1 MQGEYMI
8 DIGSFIKLQ
17 RTKQK
22 MTLGEL
28 ADGIVS
34 VSYLSKIEN
43 LKTDASPNII
53 QLLCNRLGIEL
64 NNNLEDVIKEKC
76 EEWYSMLFY
85 NQDVEMIIEGYEN
98 IQLLLDRNLSENMV
112 LFEIHKIRYFL
123 ILGDSQSALNQ
134 INKLNKMI
142 NSFESKELYF
152 WFKFRGNYSSSI
164 GEVESATE
172 KYQKAEK
179 IIRKLDLSEEE
190 LADLQY
196 TMSITYSKL
205 RQTLESIDYANMA
218 LDIFMKKYNFL
229 RCAQCH
235 VVLGISYRRLKMYDK
250 AIENYNL
257 AKHLA
262 TMDNNNEIIQLTNQN
277 LGFLYAAKGSDD
289 EAVKFYSEI
298 VVDPEVEAYE
308 KLAALTQLIKVYYE
322 NEQLEKA
329 NEMSEIALKLLDE
342 NQNEVEH
349 EYYHNVIH
357 TYYYAINKQSD
368 KFTALVKDSFIP
380 FLKKHKDYANL
391 VIIAQM
397 LAKHYESI
405 HKYKDATK
413 YYKLANFS
421 YKELS
426 NI

>member
-1 MQGEYMI
+1 MI
-8 DIGSFIKLQ
+8 EIGSFIKLQ

-28 ADGIVS
+28 AEGIVS

-43 LKTDASPNII
+43 LKTDASPHII

-64 NNNLEDVIKEKC
+64 NNNMEDVIREKC

-85 NQDVEMIIEGYEN
+85 NHNVEEIIEGYEN
-98 IQLLLDRNLSENMV
+98 IQLLLDRNLSDNMV

-123 ILGDSQSALNQ
+123 ILGESQAALNQ

-164 GEVESATE
+164 GEDESAIE
-172 KYQKAEK
+172 KYKKAEK
-179 IIRKLDLSEEE
+179 NIRKLDLTEEE
-190 LADLQY
+190 FADLQY

-205 RQTLESIDYANMA
+205 RQTLEAIDYANMA

-289 EAVKFYSEI
+289 EAVKFYSE
-298 VVDPEVEAYE
+298 VVEDSDVEAFE
-308 KLAALTQLIKVYYE
+308 KLAAITQLIKVYYE
-322 NEQLEKA
+322 SEELEKA
-329 NEMSEIALKLLDE
+329 EEKVEMALNLLED
-342 NQNEVEH
+342 NPNIVEY
-349 EYYHNVIH
+349 EFYYNVVH
-357 TYYYAINKQSD
+357 TYYYSINKQSD
-368 KFTALVKDSFIP
+368 KFIALVKDKFIP

-391 VIIAQM
+391 VITAQM
-397 LAKHYESI
+397 LAKHYETL

>member
-1 MQGEYMI
+1 MI

-85 NQDVEMIIEGYEN
+85 NQDVKMIIEGYEN

-262 TMDNNNEIIQLTNQN
+262 TIDNNNEIIQLTNQN

>member
-8 DIGSFIKLQ
+8 EIGSFIKLQ

-22 MTLGEL
+22 MTLSEL

-43 LKTDASPNII
+43 LKTDASPHII
-53 QLLCNRLGIEL
+53 HLLCNRLGIEL
-64 NNNLEDVIKEKC
+64 NNDMEDVIKEKC

-85 NQDVEMIIEGYEN
+85 NNNVEEIIESYEN
-98 IQLLLDRNLSENMV
+98 IQLLLDRNLSSNMV
-112 LFEIHKIRYFL
+112 LFEIHKIRYYL
-123 ILGDSQSALNQ
+123 ILGESQAALDQ

-152 WFKFRGNYSSSI
+152 WFKFRGNYSTLI
-164 GEVESATE
+164 GEDESAIE
-172 KYQKAEK
+172 KYEKAEK
-179 IIRKLDLSEEE
+179 VIRKLDLSDEE

-196 TMSITYSKL
+196 TLAITYSKL

-277 LGFLYAAKGSDD
+277 LGFLHAAKGSDE
-289 EAVKFYSEI
+289 EAVKFYSE
-298 VVDPEVEAYE
+298 VAEDPEVVAYE

-322 NEQLEKA
+322 HEKLEKA
-329 NEMSEIALKLLDE
+329 NEMAEIALSLLDD

-349 EYYHNVIH
+349 EYYYNVIH
-357 TYYYAINKQSD
+357 TYYYSINKQHN
-368 KFTALVKDSFIP
+368 KFTTLVKDSFIP

-397 LAKHYESI
+397 LAKHYENM

-413 YYKLANFS
+413 YYKLVNSS

>member
-85 NQDVEMIIEGYEN
+85 NQDVKMIIEGYEN

-262 TMDNNNEIIQLTNQN
+262 TIDNNNEIIQLTNQN

>member
-1 MQGEYMI
+1 MI
-8 DIGSFIKLQ
+8 EIGSFIKLQ

-28 ADGIVS
+28 AEGIVS

-43 LKTDASPNII
+43 LKTDASPHII

-64 NNNLEDVIKEKC
+64 NNNMEDVIREKC

-85 NQDVEMIIEGYEN
+85 NHNVEEIIEGYEN
-98 IQLLLDRNLSENMV
+98 IQLLLDRNLSDNMV
-112 LFEIHKIRYFL
+112 LFEIHKIRYYL
-123 ILGDSQSALNQ
+123 ILGESQAALNQ

-164 GEVESATE
+164 GEDESAIE
-172 KYQKAEK
+172 KYKKAEK
-179 IIRKLDLSEEE
+179 IIRKLDLTEEE

-205 RQTLESIDYANMA
+205 RQTLEAIDYANMA

-289 EAVKFYSEI
+289 EAVKFYSE
-298 VVDPEVEAYE
+298 VVEDPDVEAYE
-308 KLAALTQLIKVYYE
+308 KLAAITQLIKVYYE
-322 NEQLEKA
+322 SEELEKA
-329 NEMSEIALKLLDE
+329 EEMVEMALILLED
-342 NQNEVEH
+342 NPNRVEY
-349 EYYHNVIH
+349 EFYYNVVH
-357 TYYYAINKQSD
+357 TYYYSINKQSD
-368 KFTALVKDSFIP
+368 KFIALVRDKFIP

-391 VIIAQM
+391 VITAQM
-397 LAKHYESI
+397 LAKHYETL

>member
-262 TMDNNNEIIQLTNQN
+262 TIDNNNEIIQLTNQN

>member
-1 MQGEYMI
+1 MI

-262 TMDNNNEIIQLTNQN
+262 TIDNNNEIIQLTNQN